1 MRTYPNLNQR
11 EERVMMEKPEELKLL
26 DEKGYRID
34 GRKKYELRKIDMK
47 IGVLK
52 NANGS
57 AYVEWGKNKIL
68 AAVYGPREIHPKHLQ
83 RSDRAILRVRYNMA
97 PFSVEERKK
106 PGPDRRS
113 VEISKVIRGALE
125 PALILELFP
134 RTSIDVFIEVLQAD
148 AGTRVAG
155 IVAAS
160 LALADA
166 GIPMKDLVSA
176 CAAGKIEDEL
186 VLDLNKEED
195 NYGSADVPVAIMPI
209 KNDITLLQMDGY
221 LTKEE
226 FLEAVKLAIK
236 GAKAVYQKQ
245 REALKEKYLNIIS
258 EEE

>member
-1 MRTYPNLNQR
+1 
-11 EERVMMEKPEELKLL
+11 MMGRPEGLKLI
-26 DEKGYRID
+26 DENGKRLD
-34 GRKKYELRKIDMK
+34 GRKKYELRRIDMEV
-47 IGVLK
+47 GVLK
-52 NANGS
+52 NADGS

-83 RSDRAILRVRYNMA
+83 RPDMAVLRVRYNMA

-125 PALILELFP
+125 PALLLEMFP
-134 RTSIDVFIEVLQAD
+134 RTVIDVFIEVLQAD

-155 IVAAS
+155 ITAAS

-166 GIPMKDLVSA
+166 GVPMRDLVAA
-176 CAAGKIEDEL
+176 CAAGKIDGEI
-186 VLDLNKEED
+186 VLDLNKDED
-195 NYGSADVPVAIMPI
+195 NYGEADVPVAIMPL

-221 LTKEE
+221 LTRDEL
-226 FLEAVKLAIK
+226 LEAVKLAIK

-245 REALKEKYLNIIS
+245 REALKEKYLQIAQEVAGN
-258 EEE
+258 E

>member
-1 MRTYPNLNQR
+1 
-11 EERVMMEKPEELKLL
+11 MMGKPEDLKLI
-26 DEKGYRID
+26 DENGKRID
-34 GRKKYELRKIDMK
+34 GRKKYELRPIKMEV
-47 IGVLK
+47 GVLK
-52 NANGS
+52 NADGS

-68 AAVYGPREIHPKHLQ
+68 AAVYGPREVHPKHLQ
-83 RSDRAILRVRYNMA
+83 RPDRGILRVRYNMA

-113 VEISKVIRGALE
+113 VEISKVIKGALE

-134 RTSIDVFIEVLQAD
+134 RTAVDVFIEVLQAD

-166 GIPMKDLVSA
+166 GIPMKDLVAA
-176 CAAGKIEDEL
+176 CAAGKIEDTI

-226 FLEAVKLAIK
+226 FMEAVRLAIK

-245 REALKEKYLNIIS
+245 REVLKEKYLNVLK
-258 EEE
+258 EE

>member
-1 MRTYPNLNQR
+1 
-11 EERVMMEKPEELKLL
+11 MMGRPEGLKLI
-26 DEKGYRID
+26 DENGKRVD
-34 GRKKYELRKIDMK
+34 GRKKYELRPIKMEVD
-47 IGVLK
+47 VLK
-52 NANGS
+52 NADGS
-57 AYVEWGKNKIL
+57 AYVEWGKNKVL

-83 RSDRAILRVRYNMA
+83 RPDRAILRVRYNMA

-125 PALILELFP
+125 PALILEMFP

-155 IVAAS
+155 ITAAS

-166 GIPMKDLVSA
+166 GVPMRDLVAA
-176 CAAGKIEDEL
+176 CAAGKIDGEI
-186 VLDLNKEED
+186 VLDLNKDED
-195 NYGSADVPVAIMPI
+195 NYGESDIPVAIMPL

-226 FLEAVKLAIK
+226 FVEAIRLAIK

-245 REALKEKYLNIIS
+245 REALREKYLAVAQEVAGN
-258 EEE
+258 E

>member
-1 MRTYPNLNQR
+1 
-11 EERVMMEKPEELKLL
+11 MMGRPEGLKLI
-26 DEKGYRID
+26 DENGRRVD
-34 GRKKYELRKIDMK
+34 GRKKYELRPIKMEV
-47 IGVLK
+47 GVLK
-52 NANGS
+52 NADGS

-83 RSDRAILRVRYNMA
+83 RPDRGILRVRYNMA

-125 PALILELFP
+125 PALLLDAFP
-134 RTSIDVFIEVLQAD
+134 RTAVDVFIEVLQAD

-155 IVAAS
+155 ITAAS

-166 GIPMKDLVSA
+166 GVPMRDLVAA
-176 CAAGKIEDEL
+176 CAAGKIDGEI
-186 VLDLNKEED
+186 VLDLNKDED
-195 NYGSADVPVAIMPI
+195 NYGESDVPVAIMPL

-226 FLEAVKLAIK
+226 FVEAVKLAIK

-245 REALKEKYLNIIS
+245 REALREKYLRIA
-258 EEE
+258 EEVAGNE

>member
-1 MRTYPNLNQR
+1 
-11 EERVMMEKPEELKLL
+11 MMEKPEELKLI
-26 DEKGYRID
+26 DENGYRID
-34 GRKKYELRKIDMK
+34 GRKKYELRKVNMK
-47 IGVLK
+47 VGVLK

-83 RSDRAILRVRYNMA
+83 RPDRAILRVRYNMA

-125 PALILELFP
+125 PAVILELFP

-176 CAAGKIEDEL
+176 CAAGKIEDEI

-195 NYGSADVPVAIMPI
+195 NYGTADVPVAIMPI

-221 LTKEE
+221 LTKGE
-226 FLEAVKLAIK
+226 FLEAVRLAIK

-245 REALKEKYLNIIS
+245 REALKERYLNVLQ

>member
-47 IGVLK
+47 VGVLK

-125 PALILELFP
+125 SALILELFP

>member
-1 MRTYPNLNQR
+1 
-11 EERVMMEKPEELKLL
+11 MMGKPEDIVLL
-26 DEKGYRID
+26 DENGYRID
-34 GRKKYELRKIDMK
+34 GRKKYELRKIHMEV
-47 IGVLK
+47 GVLK
-52 NANGS
+52 NADGS

-83 RSDRAILRVRYNMA
+83 RPDRAILRVRYNMA

-125 PALILELFP
+125 PAVILQLFP
-134 RTSIDVFIEVLQAD
+134 RTAVDVFIEVLQAD

-155 IVAAS
+155 IAAAS

-166 GIPMKDLVSA
+166 GIPMKDLVAA
-176 CAAGKIEDEL
+176 CAAGKIEGEI

-195 NYGSADVPVAIMPI
+195 NYGEADVPVAIMPL

-221 LTKEE
+221 LSKEE
-226 FLEAVKLAIK
+226 FNEAVKLAIK

-245 REALKEKYLNIIS
+245 REALRDKYLRIAQ
-258 EEE
+258 EVGE

>member
-1 MRTYPNLNQR
+1 MGR
-11 EERVMMEKPEELKLL
+11 PEGLKLI
-26 DEKGYRID
+26 DENGRRVD
-34 GRKKYELRKIDMK
+34 GRKKYELRPIKME

-52 NANGS
+52 NADGS

-83 RSDRAILRVRYNMA
+83 RPDRGILRVRYNMA

-113 VEISKVIRGALE
+113 VEISKVVRGALE
-125 PALILELFP
+125 PALLLDAFP
-134 RTSIDVFIEVLQAD
+134 RTAVDVFIEVLQAD

-155 IVAAS
+155 ITAAS

-166 GIPMKDLVSA
+166 GVPMRDLVAA
-176 CAAGKIEDEL
+176 CASGKIDGEI
-186 VLDLNKEED
+186 VLDLNKDED
-195 NYGSADVPVAIMPI
+195 NYGESDIPVAIMPL

-221 LTKEE
+221 LTREE
-226 FLEAVKLAIK
+226 FMEAVKLAIK

-245 REALKEKYLNIIS
+245 REALREKYLKIA
-258 EEE
+258 EEVGGNE